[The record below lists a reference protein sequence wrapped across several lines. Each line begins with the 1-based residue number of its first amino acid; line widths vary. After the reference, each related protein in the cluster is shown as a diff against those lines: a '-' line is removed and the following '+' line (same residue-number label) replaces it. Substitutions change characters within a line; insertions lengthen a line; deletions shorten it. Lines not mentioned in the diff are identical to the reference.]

1 MFRDCGPVLS
11 SPLIRVVEAQ
21 IAMDRLPHSR
31 SIYATPGRKS
41 YGQRGVLPSE
51 ADPFAGLVQATWALT
66 EWGEHVTLPAF
77 GFLTVKANGSQKAV
91 TSLVFATDLFHPED
105 QPDLEDDLEERERK
119 FRKYGV

>member
-1 MFRDCGPVLS
+1 
-11 SPLIRVVEAQ
+11 
-21 IAMDRLPHSR
+21 MDRLSHSR

-51 ADPFAGLVQATWALT
+51 ADPFAGLVQATWAFT

-105 QPDLEDDLEERERK
+105 QPDLSRTTWRSASGSSANTGFSMRVAPLNTLC
-119 FRKYGV
+119 FVGTL

>member
-1 MFRDCGPVLS
+1 M
-11 SPLIRVVEAQ
+11 
-21 IAMDRLPHSR
+21 
-31 SIYATPGRKS
+31 
-41 YGQRGVLPSE
+41 
-51 ADPFAGLVQATWALT
+51 
-66 EWGEHVTLPAF
+66 TLPAF

>member
-1 MFRDCGPVLS
+1 
-11 SPLIRVVEAQ
+11 
-21 IAMDRLPHSR
+21 MDRLPHSR

-41 YGQRGVLPSE
+41 YALRPAWLRGVLPSE